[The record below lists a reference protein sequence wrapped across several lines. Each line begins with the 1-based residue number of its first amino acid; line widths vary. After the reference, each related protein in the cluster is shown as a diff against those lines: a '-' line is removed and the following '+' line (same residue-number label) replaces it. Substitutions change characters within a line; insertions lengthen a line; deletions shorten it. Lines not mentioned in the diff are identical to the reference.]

1 MDFNGN
7 LYFWL
12 LFHHISFYLNQ
23 FRDKYSSYS
32 IIFFFFDSRDYYVV
46 LAANEIDCTY

>member
-32 IIFFFFDSRDYYVV
+32 IIFFFDSRDYYIV